1 MNPGRVGSGGAEKDH
16 WGRQHHHHHQCS
28 IGKNG
33 SGGAG
38 VLERRPSS
46 SPPPGGRKSAPSSIA
61 PSEAPLN
68 LERGGEHRRAPVQ
81 RFFSLSSK
89 PSLPDRFFHPR
100 HPRGREPDAQ
110 AVRWT
115 SVEILTR
122 KSRRAVRHA
131 GSFSVQS
138 TVWTSDQEREPIETR
153 TSVAKPCSAR
163 RTAPPWCLPHL
174 PTHSPNSART
184 GVCWMLRGATPH
196 LALKNKP
203 TVGRVYVME
212 YF

>member
-38 VLERRPSS
+38 VLERRPTS

-81 RFFSLSSK
+81 ASFLLLPSPPTLMGFSTLG
-89 PSLPDRFFHPR
+89 P
-100 HPRGREPDAQ
+100 PRGREPDAQ
-110 AVRWT
+110 AARLT
-115 SVEILTR
+115 SGEILR
-122 KSRRAVRHA
+122 KKRRRAERHA

-138 TVWTSDQEREPIETR
+138 TVRTSDQEREPIETR
-153 TSVAKPCSAR
+153 TTVAKPCSAR

-184 GVCWMLRGATPH
+184 GVCWMMWGEVQH
-196 LALKNKP
+196 LASLLKP
-203 TVGRVYVME
+203 VGRV
-212 YF
+212 

>member
-38 VLERRPSS
+38 VLERRPTS

-81 RFFSLSSK
+81 RFFSPSSK
-89 PSLPDRFFHPR
+89 PSHSDGFFHPR
-100 HPRGREPDAQ
+100 PPAGTWARRAGGPVDFGGDFKEEKATSGAPRGLLQR
-110 AVRWT
+110 
-115 SVEILTR
+115 SV
-122 KSRRAVRHA
+122 
-131 GSFSVQS
+131 
-138 TVWTSDQEREPIETR
+138 D
-153 TSVAKPCSAR
+153 
-163 RTAPPWCLPHL
+163 
-174 PTHSPNSART
+174 SPNIWSGTGTDRDAHNRGQALQRT
-184 GVCWMLRGATPH
+184 THGASLVPPPPSN
-196 LALKNKP
+196 ALP
-203 TVGRVYVME
+203 Q
-212 YF
+212 